1 MTIGSMKGVGVMVEH
16 ANGLV
21 LGAGEGRSIWFL
33 DALLTW
39 KATEKVTGGWE
50 LVEQLGPRGFGPPL
64 HLHNREAEGFYILD
78 GEVSF
83 TVHDREFLASAGTF
97 VFVPPDT
104 AHSFVVESPVARFLT
119 FVTPPA
125 LESFLDELA
134 QPAAARSLPPSG
146 AEVDI
151 QRFDEAAAR
160 HGQKTLGPPMSPRT

>member
-1 MTIGSMKGVGVMVEH
+1 MVEQR
-16 ANGLV
+16 NGLFRGV
-21 LGAGEGRSIWFL
+21 REGRSIWFL
-33 DALLTW
+33 DAVLTW
-39 KATEKVTGGWE
+39 KATGKETNGWE

-64 HLHNREAEGFYILD
+64 HSHNREAEGFYVLD

-83 TVHDREFLASAGTF
+83 TVGDRQTSASAGAF

-134 QPAAARSLPPSG
+134 EPATVRSLPPSPAG
-146 AEVDI
+146 VDV
-151 QRFDEAAAR
+151 QRFGEVAAR
-160 HGQKTLGPPMSPRT
+160 HGQKTLGPPISPRT